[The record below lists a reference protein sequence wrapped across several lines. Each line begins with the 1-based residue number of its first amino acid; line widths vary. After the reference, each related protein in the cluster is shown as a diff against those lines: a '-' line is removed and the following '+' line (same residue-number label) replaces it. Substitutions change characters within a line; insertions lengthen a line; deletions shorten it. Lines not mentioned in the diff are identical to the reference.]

1 MSTGKYSPLC
11 PHANTPGWDMFK
23 YNCYGEVPAGSH
35 EVADSDVTY
44 DEKAMFGDYDAEDKC
59 VNDYAGGNVDDAF
72 EQGEHAGE
80 VMLARDILH
89 HMGISWCE

>member
-1 MSTGKYSPLC
+1 MVMDIKIVDRLKKF
-11 PHANTPGWDMFK
+11 ARK
-23 YNCYGEVPAGSH
+23 ECY
-35 EVADSDVTY
+35 Y
-44 DEKAMFGDYDAEDKC
+44 DDENEDKC